1 VSGQLRVSVD
11 SHRCHRYGIC
21 QAEAPGSFEI
31 TRDGRL
37 DYDPRPPARDRDQVL
52 AAARGC
58 PMQAIDVE
66 SR

>member
-1 VSGQLRVSVD
+1 VSGRLRVSVD

-37 DYDPRPPARDRDQVL
+37 DYDTRPSQRDRNRVL

-58 PMQAIDVE
+58 PMQAIHVE
-66 SR
+66 S